1 MTETVHFVF
10 SPKRIIIEGPE
21 MKFKRVY
28 IFGFLRCV
36 VSYPFLKS
44 RMRVLLLFVKT
55 KAATIV
61 LFPNDNTLLEL
72 HIQMNEVKPVLDWL
86 KQ

>member
-1 MTETVHFVF
+1 
-10 SPKRIIIEGPE
+10 

-36 VSYPFLKS
+36 VLYPFFEIKNALLLAL
-44 RMRVLLLFVKT
+44 VLLLFVKT

-61 LFPNDNTLLEL
+61 LFPLTILY
-72 HIQMNEVKPVLDWL
+72 
-86 KQ
+86 

>member
-1 MTETVHFVF
+1 MCCFVPVF
-10 SPKRIIIEGPE
+10 EIKNA
-21 MKFKRVY
+21 
-28 IFGFLRCV
+28 L
-36 VSYPFLKS
+36 LLTL
-44 RMRVLLLFVKT
+44 VLLLFVKT